1 MSVSLRI
8 EGPADIDVRDWAE
21 HITAEAWRDGVV
33 ERAALGTPAAD
44 LGSSF
49 PDRGWGEW
57 FEGRHEDHEPARGER
72 FEGRHEDHEPARG
85 ERFEDRHEDHDHG
98 PGQRSQGV
106 GHERAGGADGHA
118 GSQFHAEHVH
128 AEHGDVGGP
137 SAAGH
142 AIPFGRGAGV
152 EGERGVHTA
161 GGDHHGYAV
170 GTPAYALSAGVR
182 GPGEEHHSLSA
193 QPAGLAPLPAGV
205 FSAGPSILPDG
216 MSRGLSPA
224 FSSALSRPV
233 NPAIQVANTAVVTT
247 SSVVSSQPVA
257 TTPVSSAAGSH
268 PTSQPLTATVEHFS
282 TGRSSGVAPGA
293 DLGGSASHPADATP
307 GMATAGRSAQQ
318 GTGSGTAASGSST
331 GASGT
336 QHPGG
341 LSAHVTASGAQPP
354 AADWGSTV
362 PNDSGA
368 HHGGNVGVWGGSAA
382 GSSPESTGG
391 AAAGLTTHP
400 AGSQPMTG
408 PATSS
413 GASSGT
419 TVGGAHSSA
428 SGPANTT
435 SSGIRP
441 GAGAEAGAHPA
452 SPAQAGSAPAPAHP
466 AAPTTPA
473 PSPIT
478 TNGSAYDTGSS
489 LPSHPA
495 STGTVATAD
504 SAHPGLSSA
513 PHGLS
518 SGLAPSTAA
527 PGLSA
532 DHPADHTAAPI
543 HH

>member
-21 HITAEAWRDGVV
+21 HITAEACRDGVA
-33 ERAALGTPAAD
+33 ERAAVGTPAVD

-49 PDRGWGEW
+49 PDRGYGERLEGRHEGHEGAHGGW
-57 FEGRHEDHEPARGER
+57 FEDRHEDHEGARGVR
-72 FEGRHEDHEPARG
+72 L
-85 ERFEDRHEDHDHG
+85 EDRHEDHDHG

-106 GHERAGGADGHA
+106 GHERAGGDDGHT
-118 GSQFHAEHVH
+118 GSQFHAQHVH
-128 AEHGDVGGP
+128 AEHGDVGGR

-142 AIPFGRGAGV
+142 GIPFGRGAGV
-152 EGERGVHTA
+152 ESERGAHTA

-170 GTPAYALSAGVR
+170 GTPSYALSAGVR
-182 GPGEEHHSLSA
+182 GPGEEHHSLFA
-193 QPAGLAPLPAGV
+193 PPAGLAPLPAGV

-224 FSSALSRPV
+224 FSSALRQPV

-257 TTPVSSAAGSH
+257 TTPVGSAAGSH

-282 TGRSSGVAPGA
+282 TGRSSGVAPRA
-293 DLGGSASHPADATP
+293 DLGGSASHPANATP

-318 GTGSGTAASGSST
+318 GTAASESST
-331 GASGT
+331 GAPGT
-336 QHPGG
+336 QHPGV
-341 LSAHVTASGAQPP
+341 LNAHVTASGAQPP

-362 PNDSGA
+362 PNGPGA
-368 HHGGNVGVWGGSAA
+368 HHGGNVGVGGSSAA
-382 GSSPESTGG
+382 GSSPGSTDG
-391 AAAGLTTHP
+391 AAAGSTTHS
-400 AGSQPMTG
+400 ASNQPMTG
-408 PATSS
+408 SATSV

-419 TVGGAHSSA
+419 PVGGAHSSA

-435 SSGIRP
+435 NSGIRP
-441 GAGAEAGAHPA
+441 GAATEAGAHPA
-452 SPAQAGSAPAPAHP
+452 SPAQAGSAPAPAHQ

-473 PSPIT
+473 TSPIT

-495 STGTVATAD
+495 STGTVTTAD
-504 SAHPGLSSA
+504 SAHPGLSST

-518 SGLAPSTAA
+518 SGLAPSSAA
-527 PGLSA
+527 PALSA
-532 DHPADHTAAPI
+532 DHPADHTATPI